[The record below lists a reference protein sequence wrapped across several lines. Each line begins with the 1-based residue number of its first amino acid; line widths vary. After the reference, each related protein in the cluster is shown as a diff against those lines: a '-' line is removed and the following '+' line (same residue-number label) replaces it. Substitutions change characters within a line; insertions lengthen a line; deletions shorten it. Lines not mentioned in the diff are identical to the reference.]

1 MKIAKIEILNFKSF
15 DDLSIRLDDFNLLVG
30 TNASGKSNFV
40 QAFQFLRDIV
50 DHDLED
56 AISRQGGAEY
66 LQNIKL
72 AQSRPLL
79 FHVVIRGEAK
89 GLLPLELDNKPDVTI
104 HTIHEIDYKFS
115 LKFCENGS
123 GYEVDRD
130 RMKLTYSRED
140 ATEKFGVTIFNRA
153 GTLRI
158 ESTNSDVKLF
168 FDGIPIF
175 WEPPGSDGKTL
186 LIESPLVGLHVQPA
200 LDWLSNIGVYDFDPK
215 LPKRSTPITGSSEL
229 AMDGGNLA
237 IVLNKVISDEE
248 SKRAF
253 LNLSRDLLPFLRDV
267 GVEKVADKS
276 VFFKLREKYAEETDL
291 PASLISDGTI
301 NMTAL
306 IVALYFQQKRLSII
320 EEPERNIHPHLI
332 SKVMTMFR
340 EASKKKQIIATTH
353 NPEMVKQ
360 ADLEHIL
367 LVTRDEEGFS
377 KITKPADSDQIK
389 IFLENEMG
397 LDDLFV
403 QNLLEV

>member
-1 MKIAKIEILNFKSF
+1 MKIAKIEISNFKSF
-15 DDLSIRLDDFNLLVG
+15 DHLSIRLDDFNLLVG

-79 FHVVIRGEAK
+79 FHVVMRGEAK
-89 GLLPLELDNKPDVTI
+89 WLLLPSDRDEFNVTI
-104 HTIHEIDYKFS
+104 QEIDCEFS
-115 LKFCENGS
+115 LKFRNKGS
-123 GYEVDRD
+123 GYAVDRD
-130 RMKLTYSRED
+130 RMTLTYSRED
-140 ATEKFGVTIFNRA
+140 VPEKFSVEFSNRDGKLGV
-153 GTLRI
+153 
-158 ESTNSDVKLF
+158 ESTHPDAEPPFL

-175 WEPPGSDGKTL
+175 REPSESDGKTL
-186 LIESPLVGLHVQPA
+186 LIEFPLLGLYARPA
-200 LDWLSNIGVYDFDPK
+200 LDCLRNIGIYDFDPK

-253 LNLSRDLLPFLRDV
+253 LNLFRDLLPFLRDV

-276 VFFKLREKYAEETDL
+276 VFFKLEEKYAEETDL

-301 NMTAL
+301 NMAAL
-306 IVALYFQQKRLSII
+306 IIALYFQQKRLSII

-353 NPEMVKQ
+353 SPEMVKQ

>member
-1 MKIAKIEILNFKSF
+1 MKIAKIKLSNFKSF
-15 DDLSIRLDDFNLLVG
+15 DDLSIRLGDFNLLVG
-30 TNASGKSNFV
+30 ANASGKSNFV

-50 DHDLED
+50 NHGLED
-56 AISRQGGAEY
+56 AISIQGGAEY
-66 LQNIKL
+66 LQNLKL
-72 AQSRPLL
+72 AQSRPL
-79 FHVVIRGEAK
+79 FHVVMRGDVAAF
-89 GLLPLELDNKPDVTI
+89 LPLDRDKPDVTI
-104 HTIHEIDYKFS
+104 HEIDYEFS
-115 LKFCENGS
+115 LKFGEK
-123 GYEVDRD
+123 GYEYAVDRD
-130 RMKLTYSRED
+130 KITLTYSSED
-140 ATEKFGVTIFNRA
+140 VAERFSVTLFNRD
-153 GTLRI
+153 GKLGI
-158 ESTNSDVKLF
+158 ESTNPDIESAF
-168 FDGIPIF
+168 PFDGMPISR
-175 WEPPGSDGKTL
+175 EPPEADKKTL
-186 LIESPLVGLHVQPA
+186 LIESPLLGLYAQPA

-215 LPKRSTPITGSSEL
+215 LSKRSTPITGSSEL

-248 SKRAF
+248 SKRVF

-306 IVALYFQQKRLSII
+306 IVALYFQQKRLAII
-320 EEPERNIHPHLI
+320 EEPERNIHPYLI

-340 EASKKKQIIATTH
+340 EASQKNQIIATTH
-353 NPEMVKQ
+353 SPEMVKH
-360 ADLEHIL
+360 ADLDHIL
-367 LVTRDEEGFS
+367 LVTRDEDGFS

>member
-1 MKIAKIEILNFKSF
+1 MKIAKIKLSNFRNF
-15 DDLSIRLDDFNLLVG
+15 DDLSIRLGDFNLLVG
-30 TNASGKSNFV
+30 ANASGKSNFV

-50 DHDLED
+50 NYGLED
-56 AISRQGGAEY
+56 AISRQGGVEY
-66 LQNIKL
+66 LRNIKI
-72 AQSRPLL
+72 APSHPLL
-79 FHVVIRGEAK
+79 FHVVMRGDVAAF
-89 GLLPLELDNKPDVTI
+89 LPLDRDKPDVT
-104 HTIHEIDYKFS
+104 THEIDYKFS
-115 LKFCENGS
+115 LKFGER
-123 GYEVDRD
+123 GYEYAVDRD
-130 RMKLTYSRED
+130 RARLTYSHED
-140 ATEKFGVTIFNRA
+140 VPEKFSVTFFNRD
-153 GTLRI
+153 GKLGI
-158 ESTNSDVKLF
+158 ESTNPDIESAF
-168 FDGIPIF
+168 PFDGMPISR
-175 WEPPGSDGKTL
+175 EPPGADKKTL
-186 LIESPLVGLHVQPA
+186 LIESPLLGLYAQPA

-215 LPKRSTPITGSSEL
+215 LSKRSTPITGSSEL

-248 SKRAF
+248 SKRGF

-276 VFFKLREKYAEETDL
+276 VFFKLQEKYAEETDL

-320 EEPERNIHPHLI
+320 EEPERNIHPYLI

-340 EASKKKQIIATTH
+340 EASQKNQIIATTH
-353 NPEMVKQ
+353 SPEMVKH

-367 LVTRDEEGFS
+367 LVTRDGEGFS

>member
-1 MKIAKIEILNFKSF
+1 MKIAKIEISNFKSF
-15 DDLSIRLDDFNLLVG
+15 DDLSICLDDFNLLVG

-79 FHVVIRGEAK
+79 FHVVMQGEAK
-89 GLLPLELDNKPDVTI
+89 WLLLPSNRDEFNV
-104 HTIHEIDYKFS
+104 TIHEIDYEFS

-123 GYEVDRD
+123 GYAVDRD
-130 RMKLTYSRED
+130 RMKLTYSIKD
-140 ATEKFGVTIFNRA
+140 ATAKFSIEFSNRDGKLGV
-153 GTLRI
+153 
-158 ESTNSDVKLF
+158 ESTNPDIKPTSL

-175 WEPPGSDGKTL
+175 REPSAFDGKTL
-186 LIESPLVGLHVQPA
+186 LIESPFVHLYTQPA

-229 AMDGGNLA
+229 VMDGGNFA

-253 LNLSRDLLPFLRDV
+253 LNLFRDLLPFLRDV

-276 VFFKLREKYAEETDL
+276 VFFKLEEKYAEETDI

-301 NMTAL
+301 NMAAL

-340 EASKKKQIIATTH
+340 EASQKKQIIATTH